1 MGRNQLF
8 RFSSLALEPVSR
20 KKLNFGT
27 SYSASK
33 FLSSNRN
40 SAAHVIGFLIQL
52 GLAEVI
58 SRFAAPGAEAHPDA
72 YSPSIPRFINCG
84 GAHAATNKDCSQN
97 QREIRLKNFKSVNNH
112 TIREA
117 RCQFSDNGSTTSQSF
132 AKVAFIPFPS
142 DGIIK
147 VDVEAALQDVTT
159 QFTTMFQLFVIE
171 IRQTV
176 LGLAVT
182 LIQRMQTICKELQT
196 KPISKSPLVSLSK
209 PPAQKPKKLRP
220 SYPTH

>member
-117 RCQFSDNGSTTSQSF
+117 RCQFSDNGSTTPRQKSIRALEIVLAIFLCFECQFLSF
-132 AKVAFIPFPS
+132 YA
-142 DGIIK
+142 
-147 VDVEAALQDVTT
+147 
-159 QFTTMFQLFVIE
+159 
-171 IRQTV
+171 
-176 LGLAVT
+176 
-182 LIQRMQTICKELQT
+182 CYKEY
-196 KPISKSPLVSLSK
+196 K
-209 PPAQKPKKLRP
+209 A
-220 SYPTH
+220 